1 MFFPMASITGFVW
14 RSRTFVSTSG
24 RNVVEISPCNAD
36 RSDAPPQNR
45 DRIDSRHSKSIAS
58 NLNVE
63 PPQLKQATASWT
75 FYLLSGTQ
83 MSTRRTL
90 GFWLGSLTAAL
101 VTGVIVWSQLGKSPE
116 TLEDEGRRAMARNEL
131 AVAIAAFQQAVKI
144 SPDRLSA
151 WKLLADAACRDGQ
164 IEESCRALKVV
175 TNLAPDDANS
185 LGLQL
190 GGRWMR
196 KNQIQPAIRTLK
208 LAIVASSR
216 PPQPFRLLAQI
227 YSVTGQRREV
237 VRCLTELLKRNDFT
251 RNDLLV
257 LSSVNPTINDPQR
270 LEMILKANPADKSPL
285 MSLAMLELD
294 QNRVA
299 AAKQYLI
306 EITRADP
313 QNAEAQGLLGE
324 VLADFEPDAFLEWNS
339 SLPQEVETA
348 PGVWLA
354 RGKWLHARKHPPQ
367 AVRCLL
373 EVAKREPENLSACT
387 LLGQLLKSEGQL
399 EQGNE
404 FTERSRRLQ
413 RILDLNE
420 RIQEPRGSESV
431 RPMIEELEATGRLW
445 EAWGWCVIH
454 LQEQP
459 NDKTGIVTIRDRIAT
474 KLKHDVPRTIAE
486 SVLAKRMDL
495 NLYPLPD
502 WAKIKADAV
511 SDVTTHQTAI
521 SPIHFEDRSSEAGLD
536 FRYVNTKAQVSGH
549 KIYETMGAGVA
560 VLDFD
565 QDGWPDLYLPQG
577 KTLPLDSDTGPGDAI
592 CRNLRGQQFRDVTLA
607 ANIQETNYSQGVSA
621 GDINNDG
628 FPDVYVAN
636 LGRNTLFQNNGDG
649 TFTEITQ
656 DAGLQESVWTVSCA
670 IADFNGDSLPELFDV
685 NYVQGT
691 ELLTAT
697 CLDQNMRPVVCRPTV
712 FDAVMDTLWVNQGDG
727 NFSSLQKDAGL
738 NLPQGMGLGL
748 VIADFNED
756 SRSDIFIAND
766 MTANYL
772 LMNKTSEPGQAPLF
786 SEEAFQK
793 GVALDMNGLAQAC
806 MGVACADVNRDGRPD
821 LFVTNFSRE
830 SNTLYLSTHN
840 ALYEDQTQ
848 QADLREPSF
857 EPLGFGTQFLDADHD
872 GWSDLIVMNGH
883 IDEFVGEPFRMRA
896 QVFSGQSGSR
906 FVELPHEQAGE
917 LFQEQR
923 LARGLA
929 KLDWNRDGRT
939 DFVATDL
946 ERPVLLAENTTFTQ
960 NSFFRLRL
968 TGTVSSRDA
977 IGAKVVIAISEGDER
992 VLQLSAGDGYESCNE
1007 RSLEV
1012 GLGEMKSVARLEI
1025 HWPSGATSRYENIT
1039 ADQWLHAI
1047 EGQGQLVNVPQ

>member
-1 MFFPMASITGFVW
+1 
-14 RSRTFVSTSG
+14 
-24 RNVVEISPCNAD
+24 
-36 RSDAPPQNR
+36 
-45 DRIDSRHSKSIAS
+45 
-58 NLNVE
+58 
-63 PPQLKQATASWT
+63 
-75 FYLLSGTQ
+75 
-83 MSTRRTL
+83 MSTRRTQVL
-90 GFWLGSLTAAL
+90 WLGSLIAAF

-116 TLEDEGRRAMARNEL
+116 TLEDEGRRALVRNEL
-131 AVAIAAFQQAVKI
+131 TVAIAAFQQAVEI
-144 SPDRLSA
+144 SPDRLSS
-151 WKLLADAACRDGQ
+151 WKLLADAASRDGQ
-164 IEESCRALKVV
+164 VEESYRALKVV

-190 GGRWMR
+190 GGRWMS
-196 KNQIQPAIRTLK
+196 KNQIQPAIRALK

-237 VRCLTELLKRNDFT
+237 VRCLMELLKRNEFT

-270 LEMILKANPADKSPL
+270 LELILKANPSDKSPM
-285 MSLAMLELD
+285 MSLAMQELD
-294 QNRVA
+294 HNRLA
-299 AAKQYLI
+299 TAKQYLI
-306 EITRADP
+306 DITTADP

-324 VLADFEPDAFLEWNS
+324 VFADFESNAFLEWNS
-339 SLPQEVETA
+339 GLPPEVETD

-354 RGKWLHARKHPPQ
+354 RGKWLHSRKYATQ

-373 EVAKREPENLSACT
+373 EVVKREPENLSACT
-387 LLGQLLKSEGQL
+387 LLGQLLKSNGQQ

-420 RIQEPRGSESV
+420 RIKEPRGVESV
-431 RPMIEELEATGRLW
+431 RPMIDELEATGRLW
-445 EAWGWCVIH
+445 EAWGWCVIY

-459 NDKTGIVTIRDRIAT
+459 NDKTGIATIRDRLAPQ
-474 KLKHDVPRTIAE
+474 LKYDVPRTINA
-486 SVLAKRMDL
+486 SAPARSMDA
-495 NLYPLPD
+495 NLYPLPN
-502 WAKIKADAV
+502 WAEIET
-511 SDVTTHQTAI
+511 SDVKGVTNHQEAI
-521 SPIHFEDRSSEAGLD
+521 SPIHFEDRSTEARLE
-536 FRYVNTKAQVSGH
+536 FRYVNTKAQESGH

-577 KTLPLDSDTGPGDAI
+577 KTLPLNRDTGPSDAI

-621 GDINNDG
+621 GDIDNDG

-649 TFTEITQ
+649 TFSEITQ
-656 DAGLQESVWTVSCA
+656 AAGLQESVWTISCA
-670 IADFNGDSLPELFDV
+670 IADLNGDSLPELFDV
-685 NYVQGT
+685 NYVQGK

-697 CLDQNMRPVVCRPTV
+697 CFDQNRRPVVCRPTV
-712 FDAVMDTLWVNQGDG
+712 FEPVMDTLLVNQGDG
-727 NFSSLQKDAGL
+727 QFLPIQKDAGL
-738 NLPQGMGLGL
+738 DLPQGMGLGL
-748 VIADFNED
+748 VIADLNED

-772 LMNKTSEPGQAPLF
+772 LINKTSLPLQAPLF
-786 SEEAFQK
+786 SDEAFQK

-821 LFVTNFSRE
+821 LLVTNFARE
-830 SNTLYLSTHN
+830 SNTLYLSTQN
-840 ALYEDQTQ
+840 SLYEDQTQ
-848 QADLREPSF
+848 AAELREPSF

-883 IDEFVGEPFRMRA
+883 IDEFVDEPFRMPA
-896 QVFSGQSGSR
+896 QVFSGYPESR
-906 FVELPHEQAGE
+906 FVELPPEQAGD
-917 LFQEQR
+917 LFREQR

-929 KLDWNRDGRT
+929 TLDWNRDGRM

-946 ERPVLLAENTTFTQ
+946 ERPVLLAENTTVTKNCFL
-960 NSFFRLRL
+960 RLRL

-977 IGAKVVIAISEGDER
+977 IGAKLVVQISDGDER
-992 VLQLSAGDGYESCNE
+992 VLQLSAGDGYESSNE
-1007 RSLEV
+1007 RCLQV
-1012 GLGEMKSVARLEI
+1012 GLGNADSVKRLEI
-1025 HWPSGATSRYENIT
+1025 YWPSGEISRFENI
-1039 ADQWLHAI
+1039 AVDQSLCVI
-1047 EGQGQLVNVPQ
+1047 EGQVNFVTAPQ

>member
-1 MFFPMASITGFVW
+1 
-14 RSRTFVSTSG
+14 
-24 RNVVEISPCNAD
+24 
-36 RSDAPPQNR
+36 
-45 DRIDSRHSKSIAS
+45 
-58 NLNVE
+58 
-63 PPQLKQATASWT
+63 
-75 FYLLSGTQ
+75 
-83 MSTRRTL
+83 MSTRRTRGL
-90 GFWLGSLTAAL
+90 LSGSLIAAF
-101 VTGVIVWSQLGKSPE
+101 VTGLIVWNQRGKSPE
-116 TLEDEGRRAMARNEL
+116 TLEDEGRRALVRNEL
-131 AVAIAAFQQAVKI
+131 TVAIAAFQQAVKI
-144 SPDRLSA
+144 SPDRLSS
-151 WKLLADAACRDGQ
+151 WKLLADAASRDGQ
-164 IEESCRALKVV
+164 IEESFRAFKVV

-190 GGRWMR
+190 GGRWMSR
-196 KNQIQPAIRTLK
+196 NQIQPAIQTLK

-237 VRCLTELLKRNDFT
+237 VRCLIELLKRNEFT

-285 MSLAMLELD
+285 MSLAMQELD
-294 QNRVA
+294 QNRVSV
-299 AAKQYLI
+299 AKQYLI
-306 EITRADP
+306 DITTADP
-313 QNAEAQGLLGE
+313 NNAEAQGLLGE
-324 VLADFEPDAFLEWNS
+324 VFADFEPHAFLEWNS
-339 SLPQEVETA
+339 GMPREVETD
-348 PGVWLA
+348 PGIWLA
-354 RGKWLHARKHPPQ
+354 RGKWLHANKHTPQ

-373 EVAKREPENLSACT
+373 EVIKREPENLSACT
-387 LLGQLLKSEGQL
+387 LLGQLLKSLGQQ

-404 FTERSRRLQ
+404 FTERSRGLQ

-420 RIQEPRGSESV
+420 RIKEPRGSESV

-445 EAWGWCVIH
+445 EAWGWCVIS

-459 NDKTGIVTIRDRIAT
+459 SDKTGIATIRDRIAPQ
-474 KLKHDVPRTIAE
+474 LKYDVPRTTAE
-486 SVLAKRMDL
+486 STLAKRMDL
-495 NLYPLPD
+495 SLYPLPD

-511 SDVTTHQTAI
+511 SDVTTRQQAI
-521 SPIHFEDRSSEAGLD
+521 SPIHFEDRSAEAGLE
-536 FRYVNTKAQVSGH
+536 FRYVNTKAQESGH

-565 QDGWPDLYLPQG
+565 QDSWPDLYLPQG
-577 KTLPLDSDTGPGDAI
+577 KTLPLDIDTGPSDSI
-592 CRNLRGQQFRDVTLA
+592 YRNLRGQRFRDVTMT
-607 ANIQETNYSQGVSA
+607 ANIHETNYSQGVSA

-636 LGRNTLFQNNGDG
+636 LGRNSLFENNGDG

-656 DAGLQESVWTVSCA
+656 AAGLRESVWTVSCA
-670 IADFNGDSLPELFDV
+670 IADLNGDSLPDLFDV
-685 NYVQGT
+685 NYVQGP

-697 CLDQNMRPVVCRPTV
+697 CLDQNGRPVVCRPTV
-712 FDAVMDTLWVNQGDG
+712 FDPVLDTLWVNQGDG
-727 NFSSLQKDAGL
+727 YFLPIQKDAGL
-738 NLPQGMGLGL
+738 ELPQGMGLGI
-748 VIADFNED
+748 VVADFNED
-756 SRSDIFIAND
+756 SQSDVFIAND

-772 LMNKTSEPGQAPLF
+772 LMNKTSQPGESPLF
-786 SEEAFQK
+786 SDEAFLK

-821 LFVTNFSRE
+821 LFVTNFARE
-830 SNTLYLSTHN
+830 SNTLYLSTQN
-840 ALYEDQTQ
+840 SLYEDQTQ
-848 QADLREPSF
+848 AADLREPSF

-883 IDEFVGEPFRMRA
+883 IDEFVGEPFRMPA
-896 QVFSGQSGSR
+896 QIFSGQPGSR
-906 FVELPHEQAGE
+906 FVELPHEQAGA

-946 ERPVLLAENTTFTQ
+946 ERPVLLAENTTITQ
-960 NSFFRLRL
+960 NRFLRLRL
-968 TGTVSSRDA
+968 TGTASSRDA
-977 IGAKVVIAISEGDER
+977 ICAKIVVEISDGDER

-1007 RSLEV
+1007 RYLDV
-1012 GLGEMKSVARLEI
+1012 GLGEANFARSLEI
-1025 HWPSGATSRYENIT
+1025 HWPSGATSRYSNIE

-1047 EGQGQLVNVPQ
+1047 EGQGQLVNVPR